1 MKEEKAVQ
9 IEQMREWVKS
19 SPYLIVLD
27 YSGMKVSEFSEL
39 RGRLRKVGAAV
50 KVVKNTLFRRA
61 LGEASFPEMDKDLAG
76 QTAVVAGG
84 KDAPA
89 AAKVI
94 KSFKA
99 EFTRPVLRAGLMD
112 GKVLGVSELVMLA
125 DLPSLEVLRGRILGA
140 LAAPG
145 TTLVRLI
152 AEPGA
157 RLARLLKAKSE
168 SGPAAA
174 AEVVVVAA
182 APVEKVAA
190 TEAPAAAVPEAKVA
204 EAAPVAEAKMESA

>member
-99 EFTRPVLRAGLMD
+99 EFTRPALRAGLMD